1 MESADILLSDRERVE
16 GFQLSRSNA
25 VVVLSAVAAT
35 VPVRERVEG
44 FQLSRSGAAAVLS
57 AVTVPASERV
67 EGFQLT
73 TEGAV
78 AVAAAVENRPEC
90 ESSPPH
96 TGVSDW
102 TVYAWAFS

>member
-1 MESADILLSDRERVE
+1 VENADILLSDRERVE

-57 AVTVPASERV
+57 AVAVPTA
-67 EGFQLT
+67 
-73 TEGAV
+73 
-78 AVAAAVENRPEC
+78 
-90 ESSPPH
+90 
-96 TGVSDW
+96 
-102 TVYAWAFS
+102 

>member
-1 MESADILLSDRERVE
+1 VESADILLSDRERVE

-25 VVVLSAVAAT
+25 VVVLSAVA
-35 VPVRERVEG
+35 VP
-44 FQLSRSGAAAVLS
+44 
-57 AVTVPASERV
+57 TASERV